1 MLVRTGIVSDI
12 NYKNGTVKVVFPG
25 ADDYQSQELQVIHR
39 RTKKD
44 KSWNMPCI
52 DEVVIVIFD
61 GTSEGDVGYVLG
73 SVYDEGT
80 APPNSDNRFKYIA
93 EDGTYIEYDRE
104 LKQASLYCVGD
115 IVATSDKNIKATA
128 KENVD
133 AMCKNFNCVAESQVN
148 ITAPVINLNG
158 VVNTSAVVNVADD
171 VITSKGSVNGHN
183 HSYNWAHDPGASTT
197 APMNE

>member
-61 GTSEGDVGYVLG
+61 GTSEGDVGYVKTELTLNMT
-73 SVYDEGT
+73 E
-80 APPNSDNRFKYIA
+80 NLNKLHYIA
-93 EDGTYIEYDRE
+93 LGI
-104 LKQASLYCVGD
+104 
-115 IVATSDKNIKATA
+115 
-128 KENVD
+128 
-133 AMCKNFNCVAESQVN
+133 
-148 ITAPVINLNG
+148 
-158 VVNTSAVVNVADD
+158 
-171 VITSKGSVNGHN
+171 
-183 HSYNWAHDPGASTT
+183 
-197 APMNE
+197 